1 VQLNFPRRDYQP
13 DTNSQQYRRAVYM
26 HWQRQY
32 LHPMLVAFDAPTREE
47 CTARRNVSNTPQA
60 ALVLLNDPT
69 FLETARALAARV
81 LREPVPNS
89 APETDAERVRILWRH
104 WLDRPPTPTEQAEAL
119 AYLAESR
126 RDFADEAAARAF
138 LSPGQYQPLAV
149 GDPGELAAWTSLARL
164 VQNLGEGL
172 IRE

>member
-1 VQLNFPRRDYQP
+1 
-13 DTNSQQYRRAVYM
+13 
-26 HWQRQY
+26 
-32 LHPMLVAFDAPTREE
+32 
-47 CTARRNVSNTPQA
+47 
-60 ALVLLNDPT
+60 VLLNDPT

-126 RDFADEAAARAF
+126 RDFADEATARAF
-138 LSPGQYQPLAV
+138 LSPGQDQPLAV